1 MLGAPD
7 KLTPGATIQ
16 NMIAA
21 IELITELERVLDKRG
36 GKDLEV
42 RMDVDC
48 ERHHSV
54 CSALL
59 IENLQSGYPDMVCLL
74 SWKAAKESIAGEHPF
89 MPKQGK
95 LH

>member
-1 MLGAPD
+1 MLGAPE
-7 KLTPGATIQ
+7 KLAPGASIQ
-16 NMIAA
+16 NMITA

-48 ERHHSV
+48 ESHHSI

-74 SWKAAKESIAGEHPF
+74 SWKGAKAAIAAKHPF